1 MISIEYSE
9 LVKKYD
15 EILVSTSRGFDT
27 KHEFLESWVPNL
39 DLNQSIS
46 DLFNSAID
54 YNENALEIIFS
65 ENEIKNLNLNSL
77 KKKFTN
83 QANIDLKNNKLI
95 FYKKK

>member
-54 YNENALEIIFS
+54 YNLNDLEIIFS

>member
-54 YNENALEIIFS
+54 YNLNELEIIFS

-95 FYKKK
+95 FKKNK